1 MKIAPFEMER
11 YQSRYW
17 HQVDHDLSESGV
29 LPMTIRE
36 LLGPTADAE
45 GFLHTALGYP
55 LSEGSLETRASIAAW
70 YPGASPEEVSITN
83 GGSEANFLTLFSLLG
98 SGDRLAFMVPNYLQ
112 GRGLGKAFGKATD
125 TFRLKPVDGRWTL
138 DLEGLDDAV
147 GKKTKVVMVCNPNNP
162 TGSVLTEDEMDAIVR
177 VAERRGAWI
186 VADEIYRGA
195 ELDTDVTTPTFW
207 GRYDKVIITSG
218 LSKAFALPGL
228 RVGWVV
234 APTEVID
241 QVQAHHDY
249 TTLSPGMVSDRL
261 AALAMLPAVRESIF
275 ARTRTIIRTNYPY
288 METWLSSHA
297 DVMTWTRPEAGA
309 IVYAHVD
316 LPVKSRDLVERFRTE
331 QSVLLVPGEMFGL
344 KKGIRFGF
352 GFDIDA
358 TMKGLGRVDE
368 TLAQMA
374 AGA

>member
-70 YPGASPEEVSITN
+70 YPGASPEQVSITN

-112 GRGLGKAFGKATD
+112 GRGLGKAFGKGTD
-125 TFRLKPVDGRWTL
+125 TFRLKPGDGRWAL

-162 TGSVLTEDEMDAIVR
+162 TGSVLAEDEMDAIVR
-177 VAERRGAWI
+177 VAERR
-186 VADEIYRGA
+186 E
-195 ELDTDVTTPTFW
+195 T
-207 GRYDKVIITSG
+207 
-218 LSKAFALPGL
+218 
-228 RVGWVV
+228 
-234 APTEVID
+234 
-241 QVQAHHDY
+241 
-249 TTLSPGMVSDRL
+249 
-261 AALAMLPAVRESIF
+261 VRDHP
-275 ARTRTIIRTNYPY
+275 R
-288 METWLSSHA
+288 
-297 DVMTWTRPEAGA
+297 
-309 IVYAHVD
+309 
-316 LPVKSRDLVERFRTE
+316 
-331 QSVLLVPGEMFGL
+331 
-344 KKGIRFGF
+344 
-352 GFDIDA
+352 
-358 TMKGLGRVDE
+358 
-368 TLAQMA
+368 
-374 AGA
+374 